1 MTLKR
6 AGAPLGPSH
15 DDETPE
21 VPESIPRH
29 AGNGRPKIR
38 HADDPTVMSYW
49 DRASGFGKGLES
61 SFLID
66 RAENRQ
72 VVFGL
77 SRRADL
83 VELAQAVD
91 GITETADKEELTR
104 IAGMAK
110 EFAGGNVASNRGTA
124 LHKLSERA
132 DAGLDLS
139 HVSPELREAL
149 AVWRDIV
156 GRFEIHATEVFV
168 VCDRWEVAGTFDR
181 VVSPRGTMTAPDGTV
196 IIPDDRLI
204 MDLKSG
210 AWDPSYWGATYS
222 AQQAIYAHAVPYVHV
237 SDEAAAGG
245 DVVDTVPVSDEG
257 DNGRREWPDGI
268 VPRTDWAL
276 IPHVPIG
283 SPQDA
288 GLWWVDLRQGAL
300 DADAAAARRESERR
314 SNRFLPAELPVPVVE
329 QVGDPVLA
337 TIAASRSE
345 KDLTGAWVAHQDEW
359 RDVHTNAA
367 RARLAELAVS

>member
-1 MTLKR
+1 MTVTLKR
-6 AGAPLGPSH
+6 AGAPLGPGH
-15 DDETPE
+15 QDETPE
-21 VPESIPRH
+21 VPDSIPRH
-29 AGNGRPKIR
+29 AGNSRPKIR

-49 DRASGFGKGLES
+49 DRASSFGKGLES

-91 GITETADKEELTR
+91 GLTEPADKEELTR
-104 IAGMAK
+104 IAGQAK
-110 EFAGGNVASNRGTA
+110 EAAGGNAAANRGTA
-124 LHKLSERA
+124 FHVLSERA

-139 HVSPELREAL
+139 HVSLDLREAL
-149 AVWRDIV
+149 AAWRWLM
-156 GRFEIHATEVFV
+156 GGFTIHMTEVFV

-181 VVSPRGTMTAPDGTV
+181 LASPNGIMVAPDGARIT
-196 IIPDDRLI
+196 PDDRVGV
-204 MDLKSG
+204 DLKSG
-210 AWDPSYWGATYS
+210 QWDPSYWGPTYCV
-222 AQQAIYAHAVPYVHV
+222 QQTVYPNGVPYVHV
-237 SDEAAAGG
+237 SDEAAAA
-245 DVVDTVPVSDEG
+245 G
-257 DNGRREWPDGI
+257 DNGRRGWPDGI
-268 VPRTDWAL
+268 APRTDWAL

-314 SNRFLPAELPVPVVE
+314 SNRFLPAELPVPVVAQVVE
-329 QVGDPVLA
+329 QIEPQPLPVLRA
-337 TIAASRSE
+337 IAAAGSE
-345 KDLTGAWVAHQDEW
+345 AELGALWERHQDW
-359 RDVHTNAA
+359 WSDAHTNAA
-367 RARLAELAVS
+367 RARMAELAAS